1 MVLRK
6 EYVVTNIS
14 SSPDGSPYVFV
25 TLKDPKEAGGP
36 QPQPV
41 IVSDAESMNDM
52 VRNIGRMMTAQ
63 MTGGFT
69 TVIKMQLNEYD
80 NMDIKVGDKLS
91 LTMDKVQF
99 APT

>member
-1 MVLRK
+1 MGLRK

-14 SSPDGSPYVFV
+14 SSPDGSPYVYI
-25 TLKDPKEAGGP
+25 TLKDPKESGGP
-36 QPQPV
+36 QAQPV